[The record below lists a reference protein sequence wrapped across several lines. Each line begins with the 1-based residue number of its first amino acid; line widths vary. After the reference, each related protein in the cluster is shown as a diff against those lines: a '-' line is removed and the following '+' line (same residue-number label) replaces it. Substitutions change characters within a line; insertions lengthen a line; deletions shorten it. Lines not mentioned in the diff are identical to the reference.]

1 MQTIKTTVRL
11 TAKGRRVTATAS
23 GAAGRVSYVFEED
36 DSPGHDYMGQ
46 HAAAGRALLVR
57 LGWRGVYVAGA
68 LDTRGAVVW
77 VDRDGVTVD
86 GKPAPRDMSEL
97 VERVTDAGSHFFEPS
112 AMRCFRSR
120 VASGLIPCGERFR
133 FVTSEQ
139 RPGGRREWTIREWD
153 PARPANVATVGEFCG
168 YASKRAALKDIFR
181 A

>member
-1 MQTIKTTVRL
+1 MQTIKTVVRL

-23 GAAGRVSYVFEED
+23 GAAGRVSWLFEEYNG
-36 DSPGHDYMGQ
+36 PGNDYMDQ
-46 HAAAGRALLVR
+46 HAAAARALLVR

-77 VDRDGVTVD
+77 VDRSGVVVD

-97 VERVTDAGSHFFEPS
+97 IERVTDAGSHFFEPS
-112 AMRCFRSR
+112 TMRCFRSR

-153 PARPANVATVGEFCG
+153 PARPANVATIGEFCG
-168 YASKRAALKDIFR
+168 YASRRAALRDVLK
-181 A
+181 